1 MKRLQQRFK
10 WLSFA
15 EFRKTIAWQIIRVV
29 VYSTLGFS
37 ISVTGLTYALLAMQS
52 FVRKRR
58 RFRFP
63 HCPLDPVE
71 VDGHRL
77 KIFNYGQYTFE
88 DMLEEIEKAQ
98 DMILLETFILKSDA
112 VGQRFKKK
120 LIEKAQ
126 QGVKVYIAFDGF
138 GSLLMPLGFRRWP
151 PEVHVS
157 VFGPIHSYL
166 NFLLVHTY
174 IRDHRK
180 ILVIDGRT
188 AYLGGMNI
196 GREYARTWRDTHL
209 RIDGP
214 KAQEVAMTFAEMWNR
229 HTPNRKGE
237 RRIRLPY
244 NPEHDDNSH
253 AIYLRESRPSPV
265 FGSVTIRET
274 YLDAFQNAQKYIKL
288 TNPYFLPDKLMENEL
303 LIALKRGVKVEL
315 LVPQKSN
322 HSIVDLLARP
332 VYDRLLKAGA
342 TIWLYQH
349 TVIHSKTATIDGY
362 WSTIGSANL
371 DGRSLINYEI
381 NVFVEDEAFA
391 VRMEEMYKDDLSNCK
406 KARLHQFDHPSRYQ
420 LFLEKL
426 AYPLRPFV

>member
-1 MKRLQQRFK
+1 MG
-10 WLSFA
+10 WLRRILIKIDFDG
-15 EFRKTIAWQIIRVV
+15 FRRTFVWQVARIVI
-29 VYSTLGFS
+29 YSTLGFS
-37 ISVTGLTYALLAMQS
+37 ASVTALTYGLLALQS

-63 HCPLDPVE
+63 HHLLEPVY

-77 KIFNYGQYTFE
+77 QIFNYGQRTFE
-88 DMLEEIEKAQ
+88 DMLAEIDKAQ
-98 DMILLETFILKSDA
+98 EMILLETFILKGDEI
-112 VGQRFKKK
+112 GQKFKQK
-120 LIEKAQ
+120 LIEKAE
-126 QGVKVYIAFDGF
+126 QGVRVCIAFDGF

-151 PEVHVS
+151 PQVQVS

-174 IRDHRK
+174 IRNHRK
-180 ILVIDGRT
+180 LLVIDGRT

-214 KAQEVAMTFAEMWNR
+214 TAEEVALAFAGLWNKR
-229 HTPNRKGE
+229 NKKPD
-237 RRIRLPY
+237 RRLRLPY
-244 NPEHDDNSH
+244 NPRYDDSPH
-253 AIYLRESRPSPV
+253 IYLHESRPSPV
-265 FGSVTIRET
+265 FGPVTIREN
-274 YLDAFQNAQKYIKL
+274 YLDAFENAKSYIKL

-303 LIALKRGVKVEL
+303 HAALKRGVKVEL
-315 LVPQKSN
+315 IVPKKSN
-322 HSIVDLLARP
+322 HSIVDVLARP

-342 TIWLYQH
+342 IIWLYQH

-381 NVFVEDEAFA
+381 NIFVEDKTFA
-391 VRMEEMYKDDLSNCK
+391 ERMEEMFEDDRSNCIR
-406 KARLHQFDHPSRYQ
+406 ASTYEFAHPS
-420 LFLEKL
+420 LFQRLLETL
-426 AYPLRPFV
+426 AQPLRPFV